1 MSIPLNMEGQNKT
14 IAENVY
20 SKNNQYL
27 KDMCFQDFYNNKN
40 FGFGSKRISVDIE
53 GTITEK
59 YQFRA
64 FGYRDERL
72 ILYVGMRRYYDQGD
86 GFKIVEFDSTK
97 TITHHIVMLIQEF
110 EKEEKNKE
118 NSLNVQT
125 LY

>member
-1 MSIPLNMEGQNKT
+1 MSIPLNMEAQNKT
-14 IAENVY
+14 IAENIY
-20 SKNNQYL
+20 SKNNQRL
-27 KDMCFQDFYNNKN
+27 KDMCFQDFYENKH

-59 YQFRA
+59 YPFRA
-64 FGYRDERL
+64 FGYRDEKL
-72 ILYVGMRRYYDQGD
+72 ILHVGMRKYYDQGS

-97 TITHHIVMLIQEF
+97 TITHHIITLIQEF

>member
-1 MSIPLNMEGQNKT
+1 MSIPLNMEAQNKT

-27 KDMCFQDFYNNKN
+27 KDMCFQDFYDTKN

-72 ILYVGMRRYYDQGD
+72 RLYVGMRRYYDQGD